1 MSVNEQLRETAGLRL
16 RQAIERWGS
25 QRKLARELADLTE
38 RTNTQPIASYATVR
52 RYVKDN
58 PTPPLDFLEVV
69 AGIMDIDFAWLATG
83 QGTPERKGVQAGL
96 DAVLVPATVA
106 DQIVRVA
113 AMQRALAAELAH
125 IAKQLDQ
132 D

>member
-1 MSVNEQLRETAGLRL
+1 VNEQLRETAGLRL
-16 RQAIERWGS
+16 RRAIEQWGS
-25 QRKLARELADLTE
+25 QRKLARELADLAVETK
-38 RTNTQPIASYATVR
+38 TQPIASYATVR
-52 RYVKDN
+52 RYIRDN
-58 PTPPLDFLEVV
+58 PTPPLDFLEVASRILNV
-69 AGIMDIDFAWLATG
+69 NFAWLATG
-83 QGTPERKGVQAGL
+83 QGSPERKGVQTGL

-125 IAKQLDQ
+125 IAKQLDE